1 MVIRSFNILFI
12 YILFITLTSYSVAN
26 SKQLS
31 KSPFIPDDILNKYD
45 DLPKEYKSKICGF
58 NNYKPKKNI
67 INKDLAPK
75 ILGYNSRMDNWKIVE
90 GVYSR
95 DVFKEYADA
104 ITYASVTE
112 NDEVKEFLFDKLYTW
127 AKNNALSA
135 TKQCYTNSKDKPI
148 LKDCE
153 GEWSDPNGQDIAPIK
168 DATVAVEIVMG
179 LNYIYNLNFTSYKT
193 DDPRHKKINQWFK
206 SFYKRIKPV
215 SKFYMGNSAGWFFP
229 NIALK
234 HNNNKNYK
242 SLVNKLIKGADKWIL
257 KDGSI
262 KDRTTRGNRS
272 LWYHHTGLGEAFMI
286 LEIANAA
293 NVKLPKNYEK
303 NILKAAELFQDG
315 FVDNSILEPWAKKA
329 HNSQASNGVQKFN
342 KNLDG
347 VSFNGPWFHIIQYR
361 YPDHRTSKFLKSKM
375 TTRARSL
382 KSDEIAG
389 IGIGC
394 IYNALANFN

>member
-1 MVIRSFNILFI
+1 MKKFISTIIIGLF
-12 YILFITLTSYSVAN
+12 LSTSLNAN
-26 SKQLS
+26 QFS
-31 KSPFIPDDILNKYD
+31 KSPFIPDTVQDEFNK
-45 DLPKEYKSKICGF
+45 LTKEHKSKFCGF
-58 NNYKPKKNI
+58 ENFKPKKFI
-67 INKDLAPK
+67 INKNLAPR
-75 ILGYNSRMDNWKIVE
+75 ILGYNSRMDNWKKVE
-90 GVYSR
+90 GVHSR

-104 ITYASVTE
+104 ITYANVTE

-127 AKNNALSA
+127 AKNSALSA

-179 LNYIYNLNFTSYKT
+179 LNYIYNLNFMSYKT

-206 SFYKRIKPV
+206 FFYKRIKPV

-229 NIALK
+229 NIALR

-242 SLVNKLIKGADKWIL
+242 SLVKKLVKGADKWIL
-257 KDGSI
+257 NDGSI

-272 LWYHHTGLGEAFMI
+272 LWYHHTGLGEAFIIM
-286 LEIANAA
+286 EIANAA

-303 NILKAAELFQDG
+303 NLLKAAELFQDG
-315 FVDNSILEPWAKKA
+315 FVNNSILEPWAKKA
-329 HNSQASNGVQKFN
+329 HNSQASNGIQKFN

-347 VSFNGPWFHIIQYR
+347 VSFNGPWLHIIQYR
-361 YPDHRTSKFLKSKM
+361 YPDHRTSKFLKSEM
-375 TTRARSL
+375 TTKARSL
-382 KSDEIAG
+382 KSDEVMG
-389 IGIGC
+389 IGLGC
-394 IYNALANFN
+394 IYNALANSQ

>member
-1 MVIRSFNILFI
+1 MNKFISFIFIVLF
-12 YILFITLTSYSVAN
+12 FSTSLNA
-26 SKQLS
+26 KQLS
-31 KSPFIPDDILNKYD
+31 KSPFIPDSVLDEFNK
-45 DLPKEYKSKICGF
+45 LTIEHKSKFCGF

-104 ITYASVTE
+104 ITYASVNE
-112 NDEVKEFLFDKLYTW
+112 NDKVKEFLFDKLYTW

-242 SLVNKLIKGADKWIL
+242 SLVKKLIKGADKWIL

-293 NVKLPKNYEK
+293 NVKLPTNYEK
-303 NILKAAELFQDG
+303 NLLKAAELFQDG
-315 FVDNSILEPWAKKA
+315 FMDNSILEPWAKKA

>member
-1 MVIRSFNILFI
+1 MNKFISFIFI
-12 YILFITLTSYSVAN
+12 VFFFSTSLNA
-26 SKQLS
+26 KQLS
-31 KSPFIPDDILNKYD
+31 KSPFIPDSVLDEFNK
-45 DLPKEYKSKICGF
+45 LTIEHKSKFCGF

-104 ITYASVTE
+104 ITYASVNE
-112 NDEVKEFLFDKLYTW
+112 NDKVKEFLFDKLYTW

-242 SLVNKLIKGADKWIL
+242 SLVKKLIKGADKWIL

-303 NILKAAELFQDG
+303 NLLKAAELFQDG
-315 FVDNSILEPWAKKA
+315 FMDNSILEPWAKKA

>member
-1 MVIRSFNILFI
+1 MNKFISFIFIVLF
-12 YILFITLTSYSVAN
+12 FSTSLNA
-26 SKQLS
+26 KQLS
-31 KSPFIPDDILNKYD
+31 KSPFIPDSVLDEFNK
-45 DLPKEYKSKICGF
+45 LTIEHKSKFCGF

-67 INKDLAPK
+67 INKDLASK

-104 ITYASVTE
+104 ITYASVNE
-112 NDEVKEFLFDKLYTW
+112 NDKVKEFLFDKLYTW

-229 NIALK
+229 NIAIK

-242 SLVNKLIKGADKWIL
+242 SLVKKLIKGADKWIL

-303 NILKAAELFQDG
+303 NLLKAAELFQDG

-394 IYNALANFN
+394 IYNALANK

>member
-1 MVIRSFNILFI
+1 MVMRNLNILFI

-58 NNYKPKKNI
+58 NNYKLKKNI

-90 GVYSR
+90 GNYSR
-95 DVFKEYADA
+95 DVMKEYLAA
-104 ITYASVTE
+104 ITYASVAE

-135 TKQCYTNSKDKPI
+135 TKRCYTNSKDKPV
-148 LKDCE
+148 LKDCQ
-153 GEWSDPNGQDIAPIK
+153 GEWSDPNGQDLAPVK
-168 DATVAVEIVMG
+168 DSTVAIQIVMG
-179 LNYIYNLNFTSYKT
+179 LNYIYNLNFTTYKT

-206 SFYKRIKPV
+206 SFYKRIKPA
-215 SKFYMGNSAGWFFP
+215 SNFYFGNSAGWYFP
-229 NIALK
+229 NIALR
-234 HNNNKNYK
+234 HNDNKNYK
-242 SLVNKLIKGADKWIL
+242 SLVKKLIKGADKLIL

-272 LWYHHTGLGEAFMI
+272 LWYHHSGLGEAFMI
-286 LEIANAA
+286 MEIAKAA

-303 NILKAAELFQDG
+303 NLLKAAELFQDG
-315 FVDNSILEPWAKKA
+315 FLDNSILEPWAKKA
-329 HNSQASNGVQKFN
+329 HNSQPSNGIQKFN
-342 KNLDG
+342 KNLNSITID
-347 VSFNGPWFHIIQYR
+347 SPWFHIIQYR
-361 YPDHRTSKFLKSKM
+361 YPNHRTSKFLKTKL
-375 TTRARSL
+375 TTKAKSL
-382 KSDEIAG
+382 KSSGAIA

>member
-1 MVIRSFNILFI
+1 MNKFISFIFIVLF
-12 YILFITLTSYSVAN
+12 FSTSLNA
-26 SKQLS
+26 KQLS
-31 KSPFIPDDILNKYD
+31 KSPFIPDSVLDEFNK
-45 DLPKEYKSKICGF
+45 LTIEHKSKFCGF

-67 INKDLAPK
+67 INKDLASK

-104 ITYASVTE
+104 ITYASVNE
-112 NDEVKEFLFDKLYTW
+112 NDKVKEFLFDKLYTW

-242 SLVNKLIKGADKWIL
+242 SLVKKLIKGADKWIL

-303 NILKAAELFQDG
+303 NLLKAAELFQDG
-315 FVDNSILEPWAKKA
+315 FMDNSILEPWAKKA

-394 IYNALANFN
+394 IYNALANK

>member
-1 MVIRSFNILFI
+1 MKKHLIILVLFLVVPNLSF
-12 YILFITLTSYSVAN
+12 A
-26 SKQLS
+26 KQLS
-31 KSPFIPDDILNKYD
+31 KSPFIPDSVLDEFNK
-45 DLPKEYKSKICGF
+45 LTIEHKSKFCGF

-75 ILGYNSRMDNWKIVE
+75 ILGYNSRMDNDKMVE
-90 GVYSR
+90 GIHSR
-95 DVFKEYADA
+95 NVFKEYADA

-127 AKNNALSA
+127 AKNSALSA

-179 LNYIYNLNFTSYKT
+179 LNYIYNLNFTSYKA

-206 SFYKRIKPV
+206 YFYKRIKPV

-242 SLVNKLIKGADKWIL
+242 SLVKKLIKGADKWIL

-303 NILKAAELFQDG
+303 NLLKAAELFQDG
-315 FVDNSILEPWAKKA
+315 FMDNSVLEPWAKKA

-347 VSFNGPWFHIIQYR
+347 VSFNGPWLHIIQYR

>member
-1 MVIRSFNILFI
+1 MVQKNFFTLFIFILFI
-12 YILFITLTSYSVAN
+12 ILVSSLSAN

-31 KSPFIPDDILNKYD
+31 KTPFIPDDVISKYD
-45 DLPKEYKSKICGF
+45 KLPKEYKSKICGF
-58 NNYKPKKNI
+58 ENYKPKKNI

-90 GVYSR
+90 GIHSR

-104 ITYASVTE
+104 VTYASVAE
-112 NDEVKEFLFDKLYTW
+112 NDHVKEFLFDKLYTW
-127 AKNNALSA
+127 AKNNALSG
-135 TKQCYTNSKDKPI
+135 TKQCYTNSKENSI

-153 GEWSDPNGQDIAPIK
+153 GEWSDPDGQDLAPIK

-179 LNYIYNLNFTSYKT
+179 LNYVYNLNFTSYKI
-193 DDPRHKKINQWFK
+193 DDPKHKTINLWFK
-206 SFYKRIKPV
+206 SFYKRIKPAT
-215 SKFYMGNSAGWFFP
+215 KFYMGNSAGWFFP

-242 SLVNKLIKGADKWIL
+242 SLVKKLIKGADKWIL

-262 KDRTTRGNRS
+262 KDRTTRGDRS

-303 NILKAAELFQDG
+303 KLLKAAELFQDA
-315 FVDNSILEPWAKKA
+315 FIDNSIIEPWAKKS

-347 VSFNGPWFHIIQYR
+347 VSFNGPWLHIIQYK
-361 YPDHRTSKFLKSKM
+361 YPNHRTAKFLKSKM
-375 TTRARSL
+375 TTKARSL
-382 KSDEIAG
+382 KSDEVAG

>member
-1 MVIRSFNILFI
+1 MNKFISFIFIVLF
-12 YILFITLTSYSVAN
+12 FSTSLNA
-26 SKQLS
+26 KQLS
-31 KSPFIPDDILNKYD
+31 KSPFIPDSVLDEFNK
-45 DLPKEYKSKICGF
+45 LTIEHKSKFCGF

-104 ITYASVTE
+104 ITYASVNE
-112 NDEVKEFLFDKLYTW
+112 NDKVKEFLFDKLYTW

-242 SLVNKLIKGADKWIL
+242 SLVKKLIKGADKWIL

-303 NILKAAELFQDG
+303 NLLKAAELFQDG
-315 FVDNSILEPWAKKA
+315 FMDNSILEPWAKKA

-394 IYNALANFN
+394 IYNALANK

>member
-1 MVIRSFNILFI
+1 MRNLNILFI

-31 KSPFIPDDILNKYD
+31 KSPFIPDDILSKYD

-90 GVYSR
+90 GNHSR
-95 DVFKEYADA
+95 DVMKEYLAA
-104 ITYASVTE
+104 ITYASVAE
-112 NDEVKEFLFDKLYTW
+112 NDEVKEFLFDKLYNW

-135 TKQCYTNSKDKPI
+135 TKRCYTNSKDKPV
-148 LKDCE
+148 LKDCQ
-153 GEWSDPNGQDIAPIK
+153 GEWSDPNGQDLAPVK
-168 DATVAVEIVMG
+168 DSTVAVQIVMG
-179 LNYIYNLNFTSYKT
+179 LNYIYNLNFTTYKT

-215 SKFYMGNSAGWFFP
+215 SNFYFGNSAGWYFP
-229 NIALK
+229 NIALR
-234 HNNNKNYK
+234 HNDNKNYK
-242 SLVNKLIKGADKWIL
+242 SLVKKLIKGADKSIL

-272 LWYHHTGLGEAFMI
+272 LWYHHSGLGEAFMI
-286 LEIANAA
+286 MEIAKAA

-303 NILKAAELFQDG
+303 NLLKAAELFQDG
-315 FVDNSILEPWAKKA
+315 FLDNSILEPWAKKA
-329 HNSQASNGVQKFN
+329 HNAQPSNGIQKFN
-342 KNLDG
+342 KNLNSITID
-347 VSFNGPWFHIIQYR
+347 SQWFHIIQYR
-361 YPDHRTSKFLKSKM
+361 YPNHRTSKFLKTKL
-375 TTRARSL
+375 TTKAKSL
-382 KSDEIAG
+382 KSSGAIA

>member
-1 MVIRSFNILFI
+1 MVMRNLNILFI

-31 KSPFIPDDILNKYD
+31 KSPFIPDDILSKYD

-90 GVYSR
+90 GNHSR
-95 DVFKEYADA
+95 DVMKEYLAA
-104 ITYASVTE
+104 ITYASVAE
-112 NDEVKEFLFDKLYTW
+112 NDEVKEFLFDKLYNW

-135 TKQCYTNSKDKPI
+135 TKRCYTNSKDKPV
-148 LKDCE
+148 LKDCQ
-153 GEWSDPNGQDIAPIK
+153 GEWSDPNGQDLAPVK
-168 DATVAVEIVMG
+168 DSTVAIQIVMG
-179 LNYIYNLNFTSYKT
+179 LNYIYNLNFTTYKT

-215 SKFYMGNSAGWFFP
+215 SNFYFGNSAGWYFP
-229 NIALK
+229 NIALR
-234 HNNNKNYK
+234 HNDNKNYK
-242 SLVNKLIKGADKWIL
+242 SLVKKLIKGADKSIL

-262 KDRTTRGNRS
+262 KNRTTRGNRS
-272 LWYHHTGLGEAFMI
+272 LWYHHSGLGEAFMI
-286 LEIANAA
+286 MEIAKAA

-303 NILKAAELFQDG
+303 NLLKAAELFQDG
-315 FVDNSILEPWAKKA
+315 FLDNSILEPWAKKA
-329 HNSQASNGVQKFN
+329 HNSQPSNGIQKFN
-342 KNLDG
+342 KNLNSITID
-347 VSFNGPWFHIIQYR
+347 SQWFHIIQYR
-361 YPDHRTSKFLKSKM
+361 YPNHRTSKFLKTKL
-375 TTRARSL
+375 TTKAKSL
-382 KSDEIAG
+382 KSSGAIA